1 MSLAVA
7 DKCSGTEAGP
17 QGGDVGAADGDG
29 EVEVPE
35 SVEEILDRCFQYKE
49 LDYLTLHIWLRKL
62 RRINS
67 RWVYRTDAAM
77 SVWYDFKRGTV
88 HRKLAP
94 GVQNTRPDINM
105 AMWSE
110 AMVLLKGG
118 ELA

>member
-17 QGGDVGAADGDG
+17 QGGDVGAAGGDG
-29 EVEVPE
+29 EVGVSE
-35 SVEEILDRCFQYKE
+35 SVEEILDRCFHYKE
-49 LDYLTLHIWLRKL
+49 LDYLTLHIWLQKL
-62 RRINS
+62 RQINS
-67 RWVYRTDAAM
+67 RWVYRTDAVM
-77 SVWYDFKRGTV
+77 SAWYDSKRGVV

-105 AMWSE
+105 AMWTE
-110 AMVLLKGG
+110 AMVLLRGG